1 MTQFL
6 RYSPQNKTFEYVTN
20 QTNGQSL
27 IENRFTYLKRDS
39 KRRLWLIGEKGV
51 SVYIEQ
57 KDGLLNSHLLPENS
71 PLSYK
76 GVNCVH
82 EAHNGIF
89 WIGTRNGIW
98 RFDERKKSLNNTQR
112 TMVFPIM

>member
-57 KDGLLNSHLLPENS
+57 KTDYSTVIYCQKTLP
-71 PLSYK
+71 Y
-76 GVNCVH
+76 
-82 EAHNGIF
+82 
-89 WIGTRNGIW
+89 
-98 RFDERKKSLNNTQR
+98 
-112 TMVFPIM
+112 PIRVSTVYMKHTTAYSG